1 MKYWNTAKI
10 ILRITDQLVVTP
22 TQQIKK
28 TSSPD
33 FIVLRSMWSEGGVY
47 PLTKMLVY
55 EHIRYEFNINPMIEK
70 SFG

>member
-22 TQQIKK
+22 THQIKK

-55 EHIRYEFNINPMIEK
+55 EHIKYEFNINPMIEK